1 MTRETISIVTCGFF
15 SPLLLS
21 SDHFARS
28 GGELFSRTQTPNQ
41 TQPFASVLF
50 SASESVQNASVI
62 GGAFRTLIIYTLVVR
77 IVSCFCC
84 LQPAAPRR
92 PQRASSPNRFFIR
105 CWRNMTRNFNKY
117 PPQKKKS
124 APTPPLSKTLL
135 FQTFLETLSWAR
147 LASVQGISFLS
158 RHVSFRKSPTPRSP
172 KAPPGRRI
180 QFLFFIVCTDWKI
193 YGRTQRRAAGLP
205 MVLWGALMAFTF
217 IRKPRVWVSGAFVR
231 TRRFYSMWRT
241 TSLRAHRSETR
252 A

>member
-117 PPQKKKS
+117 PPQKKKVPRPRLYLKHS
-124 APTPPLSKTLL
+124 CFKHFWRP
-135 FQTFLETLSWAR
+135 WAEP
-147 LASVQGISFLS
+147 
-158 RHVSFRKSPTPRSP
+158 VSPRSRGFP
-172 KAPPGRRI
+172 SFPATFPSGNRQHREVRRLHRDAEFNFSSLLYALIEKFMAGHSGGRR
-180 QFLFFIVCTDWKI
+180 
-193 YGRTQRRAAGLP
+193 
-205 MVLWGALMAFTF
+205 AF
-217 IRKPRVWVSGAFVR
+217 PWCSGA
-231 TRRFYSMWRT
+231 
-241 TSLRAHRSETR
+241 H
-252 A
+252 